1 MFGFVKPLVPELKVK
16 DSDFYRS
23 VYCGLCRSM
32 SKHTGGISAF
42 TLSYDMTFF
51 ALCRM
56 ALSDTELSFER
67 IRCKAHP
74 MKKRTVCRDNAELEF
89 AARASGILV
98 YYNCKDDVRDEKG
111 IKRMI
116 AKMLLPYAKRIDK
129 KAALPDISAKTEEYL
144 SKLSLLERENC
155 PRPDEVADVFGRL
168 LGELLSV
175 GYEEATATV
184 AREIGYHTGRWV
196 YLADAVCDYK
206 KDKKENKYNP
216 FIFAFES
223 DEEAEK
229 SLSSDI
235 SDILT
240 LELRSLDRAIA
251 LIEPPRSDAVMRC
264 ITNIVRG
271 GMENSLIMAMRKEA
285 EK

>member
-56 ALSDTELSFER
+56 ALSDTDVSFER

-74 MKKRTVCRDNAELEF
+74 TKKRTVLCDNAELEY
-89 AARASGILV
+89 AARVSGVLV
-98 YYNCKDDVRDEKG
+98 YYNCKDDLRDEKG
-111 IKRMI
+111 IRRAG
-116 AKMLLPYAKRIDK
+116 AKMLLPYARRINK
-129 KAALPDISAKTEEYL
+129 KAALPDISAKTEKYL
-144 SKLSLLERENC
+144 LRLSSLEKENC
-155 PRPDEVADVFGRL
+155 PRPDEAADVFGEL
-168 LGELLSV
+168 LGELLSF
-175 GYEEATATV
+175 GYEGAKAAV
-184 AREIGYHTGRWV
+184 AWEIGYHTGRWV

-206 KDKKENKYNP
+206 KDIKNHRYNP

-223 DEEAEK
+223 AEEAEK
-229 SLSSDI
+229 YLSSDI

-240 LELRSLDRAIA
+240 LELRALYRATA
-251 LIEPPRSDAVMRC
+251 LIDPPETEAIMRC

-271 GMENSLIMAMRKEA
+271 GMENSLVTAMRKEA

>member
-1 MFGFVKPLVPELKVK
+1 
-16 DSDFYRS
+16 
-23 VYCGLCRSM
+23 M

-229 SLSSDI
+229 YLSSDI

-251 LIEPPRSDAVMRC
+251 LIDPPRSDAVMRC

>member
-1 MFGFVKPLVPELKVK
+1 
-16 DSDFYRS
+16 
-23 VYCGLCRSM
+23 M

-56 ALSDTELSFER
+56 ALSDTDFSFER

-74 MKKRTVCRDNAELEF
+74 TKKRTVLCDNAELEYT
-89 AARASGILV
+89 ARVSGVLV
-98 YYNCKDDVRDEKG
+98 YYNCKDDIRDEKG
-111 IKRMI
+111 IRRAG
-116 AKMLLPYAKRIDK
+116 AKMFLPYARRINK

-144 SKLSLLERENC
+144 LRLSSLEKENC
-155 PRPDEVADVFGRL
+155 PRPDEAADVFGEL
-168 LGELLSV
+168 LGELLSF
-175 GYEEATATV
+175 GYEGSKAAV

-206 KDKKENKYNP
+206 KDIKNHRHNP

-223 DEEAEK
+223 AEEAEK
-229 SLSSDI
+229 YLSSDI

-240 LELRSLDRAIA
+240 LELRALYRATA
-251 LIEPPRSDAVMRC
+251 LIDPPETEAIMRC

-271 GMENSLIMAMRKEA
+271 GMENSLVTAMRKEA

>member
-129 KAALPDISAKTEEYL
+129 KAALPDISAKTKEYL

-175 GYEEATATV
+175 GYEEATAAV

-229 SLSSDI
+229 YLSSDI

-251 LIEPPRSDAVMRC
+251 LIDPPRSDAVMRC

-271 GMENSLIMAMRKEA
+271 GMENSLITAMRKEA

>member
-16 DSDFYRS
+16 DSDFYKS

-32 SKHTGGISAF
+32 SRHTGGISTF

-89 AARASGILV
+89 AARASGVLV
-98 YYNCKDDVRDEKG
+98 YYNCKDNIADEKG
-111 IKRMI
+111 LKRTLY
-116 AKMLLPYAKRIDK
+116 KLLLPYARRINK
-129 KAALPDISAKTEEYL
+129 KAALPDISERTEKYL
-144 SKLSLLERENC
+144 CELSALEKENC
-155 PRPDEVADVFGRL
+155 PRPDEVADVFGKL
-168 LGELLSV
+168 LGELIAF
-175 GYEEATATV
+175 GYEGERASV
-184 AREIGYHTGRWV
+184 AREIGFHTGRWV

-206 KDKKENKYNP
+206 KDLKEGKYNP
-216 FIFAFES
+216 FIFAFETS
-223 DEEAEK
+223 EAAEK
-229 SLSSDI
+229 YLSSDV

-240 LELRSLDRAIA
+240 LELCALDRAIA
-251 LIEPPRSDAVMRC
+251 LIDPPKADGIMRC
-264 ITNIVRG
+264 ITNIVHG
-271 GMENSLIMAMRKEA
+271 GMENSLITAMRKEA

>member
-116 AKMLLPYAKRIDK
+116 AKMLLPYAKQIDK

-144 SKLSLLERENC
+144 SKLSLLERESC

-229 SLSSDI
+229 YLSSDI

-251 LIEPPRSDAVMRC
+251 LIDPPRSDAVMRC

>member
-116 AKMLLPYAKRIDK
+116 AKMLLPYAKQIDK

-229 SLSSDI
+229 YLSSDI

>member
-129 KAALPDISAKTEEYL
+129 KSALPDISAKTEEYL

-175 GYEEATATV
+175 GYEGSTAAV

-229 SLSSDI
+229 YLSSDI

>member
-56 ALSDTELSFER
+56 ALSDTDVSFER

-74 MKKRTVCRDNAELEF
+74 TKKQTVLCDNAELEY
-89 AARASGILV
+89 AARVSGVLV
-98 YYNCKDDVRDEKG
+98 YYNCKDDLRDEKG
-111 IKRMI
+111 IRRAG
-116 AKMLLPYAKRIDK
+116 AKMLLPYARRINK

-144 SKLSLLERENC
+144 LRLSSLEKENC
-155 PRPDEVADVFGRL
+155 PRPDEAADVFGEL
-168 LGELLSV
+168 LGELLSF
-175 GYEEATATV
+175 GYEGAKAAV

-206 KDKKENKYNP
+206 KDIKNHRYNP

-223 DEEAEK
+223 AEEAEK
-229 SLSSDI
+229 YLSSDI

-240 LELRSLDRAIA
+240 LELRALYRATA
-251 LIEPPRSDAVMRC
+251 LIDPPETEAIMRC

-271 GMENSLIMAMRKEA
+271 GMENSLVTAMRKEA

>member
-175 GYEEATATV
+175 GYEGSTAAV
-184 AREIGYHTGRWV
+184 AREIGYHTGRGG

-229 SLSSDI
+229 YLSSDI

>member
-144 SKLSLLERENC
+144 SKLSLLERESC

-229 SLSSDI
+229 YLSSDI

-251 LIEPPRSDAVMRC
+251 LIDPPRSDAVMRC

-271 GMENSLIMAMRKEA
+271 GMENSLITAMRKEA

>member
-229 SLSSDI
+229 YLSSDI

-271 GMENSLIMAMRKEA
+271 GMENSLITAMRKEA

>member
-116 AKMLLPYAKRIDK
+116 AKILLPYAKRIDK

-229 SLSSDI
+229 YLSSDI

-251 LIEPPRSDAVMRC
+251 LIDPPRSDAVMRC

-271 GMENSLIMAMRKEA
+271 GMENSLITAMRKEA

>member
-144 SKLSLLERENC
+144 SKLSLLERESC

-216 FIFAFES
+216 FIFAFEG

-229 SLSSDI
+229 YLSSDI

-251 LIEPPRSDAVMRC
+251 LIEPPRSDAVIRC

-271 GMENSLIMAMRKEA
+271 GMENSLITAMRKEA

>member
-155 PRPDEVADVFGRL
+155 PCPDEVADVFGRL

-229 SLSSDI
+229 YLSSDI

-271 GMENSLIMAMRKEA
+271 GMENSLITAMRKEA

>member
-51 ALCRM
+51 ALCRI

-229 SLSSDI
+229 YLSSDI

-271 GMENSLIMAMRKEA
+271 GMENSLITAMRKEA

>member
-175 GYEEATATV
+175 GYEEANATV

-229 SLSSDI
+229 YLSSDI

-271 GMENSLIMAMRKEA
+271 GMENSLITAMRKEA

>member
-116 AKMLLPYAKRIDK
+116 AKMLLPYAKQIDK

-144 SKLSLLERENC
+144 SKLSLLERESC

-229 SLSSDI
+229 YLSSDI

>member
-196 YLADAVCDYK
+196 YLADAV
-206 KDKKENKYNP
+206 
-216 FIFAFES
+216 
-223 DEEAEK
+223 
-229 SLSSDI
+229 
-235 SDILT
+235 
-240 LELRSLDRAIA
+240 
-251 LIEPPRSDAVMRC
+251 
-264 ITNIVRG
+264 
-271 GMENSLIMAMRKEA
+271 
-285 EK
+285 

>member
-111 IKRMI
+111 IKRMM

-229 SLSSDI
+229 YLSSDI

-251 LIEPPRSDAVMRC
+251 LIDPPRSDAVMRC

-271 GMENSLIMAMRKEA
+271 GMENSLITAMRKEA

>member
-16 DSDFYRS
+16 DSDFYKS

-32 SKHTGGISAF
+32 SRHTGGISTF

-89 AARASGILV
+89 AARASGVLV
-98 YYNCKDDVRDEKG
+98 YYNCKDDLRDEKG
-111 IKRMI
+111 IRRAG
-116 AKMLLPYAKRIDK
+116 AKMLLPYARRINK

-144 SKLSLLERENC
+144 LRLSSLEKENC
-155 PRPDEVADVFGRL
+155 PRPDEAADVFGEL
-168 LGELLSV
+168 LGELLSF
-175 GYEEATATV
+175 GYEGAKAAV

-206 KDKKENKYNP
+206 KDIKNHRYNP

-223 DEEAEK
+223 AEEAEK
-229 SLSSDI
+229 YLSSDI

-240 LELRSLDRAIA
+240 LELRALYRATA
-251 LIEPPRSDAVMRC
+251 LIDPPETEAIMRC

-271 GMENSLIMAMRKEA
+271 GMENSLVTAMRKEA

>member
-1 MFGFVKPLVPELKVK
+1 
-16 DSDFYRS
+16 
-23 VYCGLCRSM
+23 M

-144 SKLSLLERENC
+144 SRLSSLESENC

-175 GYEEATATV
+175 GYEGSTAAV

-206 KDKKENKYNP
+206 KDRKENKYNP

-229 SLSSDI
+229 YLSSDI

-251 LIEPPRSDAVMRC
+251 LIDPPRSDAVMRC
-264 ITNIVRG
+264 ITNIVHG

>member
-223 DEEAEK
+223 DEKAEK
-229 SLSSDI
+229 YLSSNI

-271 GMENSLIMAMRKEA
+271 GMENSLITAMRKEA

>member
-229 SLSSDI
+229 YLSSDI

-251 LIEPPRSDAVMRC
+251 LIDPPRSDAVMRC

-271 GMENSLIMAMRKEA
+271 GMENSLITAMRKEA

>member
-175 GYEEATATV
+175 GYEEATAAV

-229 SLSSDI
+229 YLSSDI

-251 LIEPPRSDAVMRC
+251 LIDPPRSDAVMRC

-271 GMENSLIMAMRKEA
+271 GMENSLITAMRKEA

>member
-56 ALSDTELSFER
+56 ALSDTELSFKR

-229 SLSSDI
+229 YLSSDI

-271 GMENSLIMAMRKEA
+271 GMENSLITAMRKEA

>member
-74 MKKRTVCRDNAELEF
+74 MKKRTVCRDNAEFEF

-229 SLSSDI
+229 YLSSDI

-251 LIEPPRSDAVMRC
+251 LIDPPRSDAVMRC

-271 GMENSLIMAMRKEA
+271 GMENSLITAMRKEA

>member
-129 KAALPDISAKTEEYL
+129 KAALPVISAKTEEYL

-229 SLSSDI
+229 YLSSDI

>member
-175 GYEEATATV
+175 GYEEATAAV

-229 SLSSDI
+229 YLSSDI